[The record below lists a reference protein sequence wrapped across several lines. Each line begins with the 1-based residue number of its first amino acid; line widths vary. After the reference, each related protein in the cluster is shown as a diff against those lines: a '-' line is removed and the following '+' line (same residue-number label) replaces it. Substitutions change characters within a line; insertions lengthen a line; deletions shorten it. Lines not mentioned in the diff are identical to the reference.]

1 MKTGVVM
8 LLLLLCIGCQVPQR
22 VTDDIKLIE
31 VESNAFYE
39 FNDSFL
45 SRSKTIAPEEL
56 EKKLKLLTLN
66 STANQR
72 IVRGLR
78 LLQEYLGST
87 EYVNETHLAITDEIV
102 RKIAQKVS
110 ERLQE

>member
-1 MKTGVVM
+1 MKICIVALF
-8 LLLLLCIGCQVPQR
+8 LLFCIGCQAPQQ
-22 VTDDIKLIE
+22 VVDDIKLIE
-31 VESNAFYE
+31 VESKAFYE
-39 FNDSFL
+39 FNDTFL
-45 SRSKTIAPEEL
+45 SRSNTTTPEEL

-87 EYVNETHLAITDEIV
+87 EYINETHLAITDETI

-110 ERLQE
+110 ERLEE